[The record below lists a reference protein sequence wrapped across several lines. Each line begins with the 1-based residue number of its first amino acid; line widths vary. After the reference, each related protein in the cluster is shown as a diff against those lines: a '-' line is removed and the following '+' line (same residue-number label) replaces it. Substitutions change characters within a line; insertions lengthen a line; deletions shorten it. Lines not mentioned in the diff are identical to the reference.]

1 VPPAATKNSPGHS
14 VAGRISLMYEK
25 GQKVPRPAE
34 LSRLA
39 LKVAQGEKLSGKV
52 DIAFCSDQKVRALN
66 KAYRKLDKVTD
77 VLSFGWDE
85 EDFAGEIFVANPQAK
100 RQAPRFNNNYFNEL
114 RRLIV
119 HGMLHLCGYDHMKSG
134 ERLVM
139 REKEDLYLAPAG
151 SGRQKG
157 PETVPKK
164 RGEKGTKPPPK
175 PPKTAK
181 KAPSKRKV

>member
-1 VPPAATKNSPGHS
+1 
-14 VAGRISLMYEK
+14 VAGQISLMYEK
-25 GQKVPRPAE
+25 GQTVPRPLE

-39 LKVAQGEKLSGKV
+39 KQVAQGEKLSGRV
-52 DIAFCSDQKVRALN
+52 EIAFCSDQKVRALN

-119 HGMLHLCGYDHMKSG
+119 HGMLHLCGYDHLKTG
-134 ERLVM
+134 ERRLM
-139 REKEDLYLAPAG
+139 REKEDHYLGAGRPA
-151 SGRQKG
+151 
-157 PETVPKK
+157 VPKSSA
-164 RGEKGTKPPPK
+164 KPGHKIVPK
-175 PPKTAK
+175 PSKIPKIPAK
-181 KAPSKRKV
+181 KRKT